1 MIPSDR
7 HPPADPAP
15 TVAGDGPPSRGARGT
30 LPPPEWVGRDPVT
43 GRATIQPHPLER
55 HTGIRAEEA
64 WMRARV
70 EEARAGSDA
79 KALRDA
85 CATLARWLASRDRDL
100 DEAVDLGSQAL
111 HVEDDVEL
119 RREVSAW
126 LESLGEAAR
135 AAAMLKPIASLP
147 DVDSTEAAYVLVR
160 TGVLKARAG
169 AAAGAAAALEAALPI
184 DAEDA
189 LAAEL
194 LAGIGAW
201 APEAVSPPE
210 AVAHYVEAAKRRATQ
225 SQPDAELEDLWR
237 AVTVDAASEPAAE
250 SLAAALERRG
260 RSAAADEVRRA
271 CARAAGESNAE
282 TASRLHARRRA
293 AAAAASDPVRGLAAA
308 LDEALDTRFE
318 GERADAFDAILLELG
333 MLEALAARLEA
344 RAAAHTGDLEARAT
358 TLVELTRL
366 YAGALADQGRAALAC
381 ASALAADPTSTDA
394 AGMLGELLRGA
405 HRGHDSGPE
414 VRVDAIVAALGGV
427 SDEKARRE
435 RIVAT
440 LQAAYPGL
448 ADGMRPAVD
457 DGSTRRSASAVAW
470 ARASGSGDA
479 AVLAG
484 ALERV
489 AATAAPGVRAVLLGA
504 AADRLSASGDRDGAR
519 RLAELAMQTDPANA
533 RCVATLADVLVRE
546 RDRAAAAA
554 CERAI
559 ALVGPRISW
568 CTALADALD
577 ALVEPEL
584 AVGWSQRIV
593 ALCPGDRDAIEKL
606 LQRLL
611 RARDGGR
618 LGDALAWLLSQPQP
632 ASWLAGP
639 FARALGELAELDPDR
654 AAVVARRALDVFGP
668 HWSDLREAML
678 RVADRASDQGFTA
691 SVLERWL
698 GCGAE
703 GADRAELY
711 ATLAR
716 IRERMGDDEAEVR
729 IIARAVHE
737 GLRSEDFDARLTRLS
752 DRPLGAD
759 ALLWRMRA
767 RAELAGKKEDAL
779 SAWRDLGAA
788 LWDLAGDRMGAVT
801 AWQRAARLS
810 PTRGYVTMALDLV
823 AFAGSDFAFEY
834 LVRLVDSE
842 PDDANAASIASDAG
856 RAALTIGEWRLA
868 LDLASRGITRSPS
881 CADALEVAERAVD
894 KTRELAALS
903 GLYQHVA
910 NRALGR
916 FGRRA
921 AHYRAARFFERRGD
935 SALAL
940 RHAAQAFYAVP
951 SEGSSFHLLARAAER
966 AGDRLHAVRTIEHVA
981 EGAREGAS
989 RASWLLRA
997 ASIAGEG
1004 EEGARRK
1011 VDVLLRAAVASP
1023 SVGTIAM
1030 LRDAARELMRHSPEE
1045 RDGLEM
1051 RIARAARTITER
1063 LDGPEGA
1070 RVGVAFAETSLDL
1083 FDDAESAFACVV
1095 RAFGCDADIDEY
1107 AGLLSRAA
1115 VLARAADAGARVTA
1129 LVDAAEKPHANVG
1142 IPVLRLLGAIC
1153 AALHD
1158 DRARARAAILAASRE
1173 PDEDPLVVEADAAVR
1188 AVPELAERLAKRV
1201 TPIRRGEALLGAARA
1216 RASEGAHPEAA
1227 QLFERAVE
1235 LLHGDAR
1242 AEAER
1247 ELRVAWEAAGRGSEI
1262 EARVQREA
1270 ASDEAPESMRADRWA
1285 EIAER
1290 REARGDKEGAVR
1302 AQVEACKLDP
1312 KPLERWS
1319 ALERLAEI
1327 AGDDEARVRAL
1338 EQIAERVG
1346 EEGRV
1351 PVYKRLARAHER
1363 RRDLDAALST
1373 WHLVIALDP
1382 DDEVADQAVESV
1394 IVARGRY
1401 DELVDHLARRAERL
1415 SVHSGTRE
1423 MLRAVRLRRAAIL
1436 EQRLGR
1442 MKDACD
1448 ELALLLNE
1456 WPDNVS
1462 ALRYLADLLDRQGEH
1477 ARSAPLWRKAAAV
1490 EVDASERDD
1499 LELRAGRASLAA
1511 GDVDTALEHA
1521 KRVLERRPSHTEA
1534 LALRIETAR
1543 MLGSDKD
1550 LGDALD
1556 ALANTDGADART
1568 RGDLLLEAS
1577 HSAARSGD
1585 SARALD
1591 RARRAAAAAPDRAT
1605 PQLLARG
1612 LEYRFRGAGSPAE
1625 ARHTIEELARI
1636 REPLGQDDEALR
1648 AFLLAE
1654 ALDVVQGGNAGFKEL
1669 EATRAIIG
1677 AHPLVAL
1684 GFAERFVA
1692 LGQYD
1697 AAVDS
1702 YRVAL
1707 SGSLLELRNRGR
1719 TALAAAD
1726 AAERAARYD
1735 DAEWFIEVASGH
1747 EDTQSD
1753 AKGRRARLSEVVTQ
1767 AQSVAPDPIEQASA
1781 QVTKPPPALP
1791 APPTPHAEEPNL
1803 GLDSLEAAVRS
1814 APTPA
1819 ERAQARLA
1827 LGRARLERG
1836 DARGAEPLL
1845 WEALADGLVAA
1856 GDLLAPVVA
1865 SSTERTRDL
1874 VRVRRQQVALE
1885 PGDIGRLESL
1895 RVAATADEDRVY
1907 ARAVEHVLRA
1917 FDPGAGPLPPPP
1929 LSAQPDE
1936 PGILAI
1942 LARPSMDVA
1951 GEALALLWDGAM
1963 QLFVRD
1969 AASYGITGVE
1979 RVVPGSTSTIAR
1991 LYEMVMRVLDTPRI
2005 PLFVPRS
2012 TAGTPASHVALL
2024 SPPSVILAGDV
2035 REETTELRFALG
2047 RGMAAALPQNVLR
2060 LGLPPVEGRTLVDAL
2075 RAAFGAPEMGRRVDA
2090 RVARLAESFWQ
2101 IVPARAQRR
2110 LQEVLGTASIPDYEE
2125 LVARAH
2131 QSGRRVGMFLAGDF
2145 AYATRALLAESAHR
2159 TEEPPSLAT
2168 LRGLCEAVPALAD
2181 LLRLAVSPEYAAAR
2195 WHSGTPAPP
2204 RGTISSGRF
2213 SLF

>member
-1 MIPSDR
+1 
-7 HPPADPAP
+7 
-15 TVAGDGPPSRGARGT
+15 
-30 LPPPEWVGRDPVT
+30 
-43 GRATIQPHPLER
+43 
-55 HTGIRAEEA
+55 
-64 WMRARV
+64 MRARV
-70 EEARAGSDA
+70 EEARAGGDPQ
-79 KALRDA
+79 ALREA
-85 CATLARWLASRDRDL
+85 SATLARWLASRDRDL
-100 DEAVDLGSQAL
+100 DEAVELGSQAL
-111 HVEDDVEL
+111 QVEDDVEL
-119 RREVSAW
+119 RRELSAW
-126 LESLGEAAR
+126 LESLGEPAR
-135 AAAMLKPIASLP
+135 AAAMLRSIASLP

-169 AAAGAAAALEAALPI
+169 AGASAAAALEAALPI
-184 DAEDA
+184 DPEDA

-194 LAGIGAW
+194 LGVIGAW
-201 APEAVSPPE
+201 APEAVSPR
-210 AVAHYVEAAKRRATQ
+210 EAASHYLESARRRAVQ

-237 AVTVDAASEPAAE
+237 AITVDAPGEAAVE
-250 SLAAALERRG
+250 ALATALEQRR
-260 RSAAADEVRRA
+260 RAAAADEVRRA
-271 CARAAGESNAE
+271 CAHAIKDSDADA
-282 TASRLHARRRA
+282 ASRIDARRREA
-293 AAAAASDPVRGLAAA
+293 AVAAGDPVRALAAA
-308 LDEALDTRFE
+308 LDEGLDSRFE
-318 GERADAFDAILLELG
+318 GDQAAALDAILLELG
-333 MLEALAARLEA
+333 MLEALAARLEVRAGRA
-344 RAAAHTGDLEARAT
+344 RDAETRAR
-358 TLVELTRL
+358 TLVELSRL
-366 YAGALADQGRAALAC
+366 YSGPLADHGRAALAC
-381 ASALAADPTSTDA
+381 ASALAADA
-394 AGMLGELLRGA
+394 ASAEAASALGELLHA
-405 HRGHDSGPE
+405 LHRGQDATSE
-414 VRVDAIVAALGGV
+414 VRVDALVASLGGA
-427 SDEKARRE
+427 SEEPARRD
-435 RIVAT
+435 RIVRT
-440 LQAAYPGL
+440 LQATF
-448 ADGMRPAVD
+448 PALRESMHPAAD

-470 ARASGSGDA
+470 ARAASAGDA
-479 AVLAG
+479 ATLAG

-489 AATAAPGVRAVLLGA
+489 ASTAATSVRAVLLSS

-519 RLAELAMQTDPANA
+519 RLAELAIQAEPASA
-533 RCVATLADVLVRE
+533 RCVATLANVFGRE

-554 CERAI
+554 FERAI
-559 ALVGPRISW
+559 ALVGPRIAW
-568 CTALADALD
+568 CIALADALD

-593 ALCPGDRDAIEKL
+593 ALCPGDRDAIERFL
-606 LQRLL
+606 ERLL

-618 LGDALAWLLSQPQP
+618 LGDALGWLLSQPQP
-632 ASWLAGP
+632 ASWLAAP
-639 FARALGELAELDPDR
+639 FARALGELANLDPDR

-668 HWSDLREAML
+668 KLPDLRESML

-691 SVLERWL
+691 AVLERWL

-711 ATLAR
+711 VTLSR
-716 IRERMGDDEAEVR
+716 IRERMGDDESEAR
-729 IIARAVHE
+729 IVARAVHE
-737 GLRSEDFDARLTRLS
+737 GLRSPDLEARLARLAE
-752 DRPLGAD
+752 RPLGAD

-767 RAELAGKKEDAL
+767 RAELAGKHEEAVG
-779 SAWRDLGAA
+779 AWRELGAA
-788 LWDLAGDRMGAVT
+788 LWDLAEDRMGAVT

-810 PTRGYVTMALDLV
+810 PSRGHVTMALDLV
-823 AFAGSDFAFEY
+823 AFAGTEFTFEY
-834 LVRLVDSE
+834 LGRLVDTE
-842 PDDANAASIASDAG
+842 PDDANAATIAADAG

-868 LDLASRGITRSPS
+868 FDLASRGIARTPS

-894 KTRELAALS
+894 KSHEYAALS
-903 GLYQHVA
+903 GVYQRVA
-910 NRALGR
+910 TRALGR

-921 AHYRAARFFERRGD
+921 AHYRAARFFERRGE

-951 SEGSSFHLLARAAER
+951 SEGSSFQLLARAAER
-966 AGDRLHAVRTIEHVA
+966 AGDRLHAMRTIEHVA

-1004 EEGARRK
+1004 EEGARRR

-1023 SVGTIAM
+1023 NVGTLAM
-1030 LRDAARELMRHSPEE
+1030 LRDAARELLRHGPEE

-1070 RVGVAFAETSLDL
+1070 RVALAFAETSLDL
-1083 FDDAESAFACVV
+1083 FDDAASAMACVV
-1095 RAFGCDADIDEY
+1095 RAFACDADIDEY
-1107 AGLLSRAA
+1107 ASLLGRAA
-1115 VLARAADAGARVTA
+1115 VLAQADDAGARVA
-1129 LVDAAEKPHANVG
+1129 ELVDAAEKPHANVG
-1142 IPVLRLLGAIC
+1142 IPVLRLVGAIG

-1158 DRARARAAILAASRE
+1158 DRVRARAAILAALRE
-1173 PDEDPLVVEADAAVR
+1173 PDEDALVVEADAAIR
-1188 AVPELAERLAKRV
+1188 LVPDLSDRLAKRV
-1201 TPIRRGEALLGAARA
+1201 SPARRGEALLAAARA
-1216 RASEGAHPEAA
+1216 RVSAGVHGEAA

-1235 LLHGDAR
+1235 LVEGDAR

-1270 ASDEAPESMRADRWA
+1270 ASDEASPSMRADRWA

-1290 REARGDKEGAVR
+1290 REVRGDKEGAVR
-1302 AQVEACKLDP
+1302 AQLEACKLDP
-1312 KPLERWS
+1312 EPLERWS

-1327 AGDDEARVRAL
+1327 AEDDETRVHAL

-1346 EEGRV
+1346 QEGRV
-1351 PVYKRLARAHER
+1351 PVFKRLARAHER
-1363 RRDLDAALST
+1363 RRDLESALRT
-1373 WHLVIALDP
+1373 WQLVIGLDP
-1382 DDEVADQAVESV
+1382 EDEAADQAIETV

-1401 DELVDHLARRAERL
+1401 EELVDHLARRAERL
-1415 SVHSGTRE
+1415 SAHSGARE

-1436 EQRLGR
+1436 EQRLSR
-1442 MKDACD
+1442 LEEACD

-1462 ALRYLADLLDRQGEH
+1462 ALRYLADLLERQGEN
-1477 ARSAPLWRKAAAV
+1477 ARAAPLWRRAAAL
-1490 EVDASERDD
+1490 EVDGAERED
-1499 LELRAGRASLAA
+1499 LELRAGKASLAA
-1511 GDVDTALEHA
+1511 GDVETALEHA
-1521 KRVLERRPSHTEA
+1521 RRVLERHPSHTEA

-1543 MLGSDKD
+1543 RLGSDQD

-1556 ALANTDGADART
+1556 ALAETSGIDART
-1568 RGDLLLEAS
+1568 RTDLLLEAA
-1577 HSAARSGD
+1577 HAAARTGD
-1585 SARALD
+1585 PKRAVD
-1591 RARRAAAAAPDRAT
+1591 RARRAAAASPERAT

-1625 ARHTIEELARI
+1625 ARHTIEELAQI
-1636 REPLGQDDEALR
+1636 REPLGHDDEALR

-1669 EATRAIIG
+1669 QATHAIIG
-1677 AHPLVAL
+1677 AHPLVGL
-1684 GFAERFVA
+1684 GFAERYVA

-1697 AAVDS
+1697 AAVDA

-1707 SGSLLELRNRGR
+1707 EGSLLELRNRGR
-1719 TALAAAD
+1719 AALAAAD
-1726 AAERAARYD
+1726 AAERAGRYE
-1735 DAEWFIEVASGH
+1735 DANWFLEVASSH
-1747 EDTQSD
+1747 EDTQTD
-1753 AKGRRARLSEVVTQ
+1753 AQGRRARLSEMATR
-1767 AQSVAPDPIEQASA
+1767 ARSAAPPAIEEAVATA
-1781 QVTKPPPALP
+1781 TKRPPPS
-1791 APPTPHAEEPNL
+1791 APEADV
-1803 GLDSLEAAVRS
+1803 GLESLEAAVRA

-1819 ERAQARLA
+1819 ERALARLA

-1836 DARGAEPLL
+1836 NARGAEPLL
-1845 WEALADGLVAA
+1845 WEALADGLVVA
-1856 GDLLAPVVA
+1856 GDLLAPLVA
-1865 SSTERTRDL
+1865 SSAERTRDL

-1895 RVAATADEDRVY
+1895 RVAAAADEDRVY

-1929 LSAQPDE
+1929 LAAQPDE

-1991 LYEMVMRVLDTPRI
+1991 LYETTMRVLDTPRI

-2035 REETTELRFALG
+2035 RDETTELRFALG

-2060 LGLPPVEGRTLVDAL
+2060 LGLPPAEGHTLVDAL

-2101 IVPARAQRR
+2101 LVPARAQRR
-2110 LQEVLGTASIPDYEE
+2110 LQEVLGAAAIPEYEE

-2145 AYATRALLAESAHR
+2145 AFAARTLLAESAHR
-2159 TEEPPSLAT
+2159 TDEPPSLAT
-2168 LRGLCEAVPALAD
+2168 LRGLCEAVPALSD

-2195 WHSGTPAPP
+2195 WHSVTPAPP

>member
-1 MIPSDR
+1 M
-7 HPPADPAP
+7 
-15 TVAGDGPPSRGARGT
+15 
-30 LPPPEWVGRDPVT
+30 
-43 GRATIQPHPLER
+43 
-55 HTGIRAEEA
+55 
-64 WMRARV
+64 
-70 EEARAGSDA
+70 
-79 KALRDA
+79 
-85 CATLARWLASRDRDL
+85 
-100 DEAVDLGSQAL
+100 
-111 HVEDDVEL
+111 
-119 RREVSAW
+119 
-126 LESLGEAAR
+126 
-135 AAAMLKPIASLP
+135 
-147 DVDSTEAAYVLVR
+147 
-160 TGVLKARAG
+160 
-169 AAAGAAAALEAALPI
+169 
-184 DAEDA
+184 
-189 LAAEL
+189 
-194 LAGIGAW
+194 
-201 APEAVSPPE
+201 
-210 AVAHYVEAAKRRATQ
+210 
-225 SQPDAELEDLWR
+225 
-237 AVTVDAASEPAAE
+237 
-250 SLAAALERRG
+250 
-260 RSAAADEVRRA
+260 
-271 CARAAGESNAE
+271 
-282 TASRLHARRRA
+282 
-293 AAAAASDPVRGLAAA
+293 
-308 LDEALDTRFE
+308 
-318 GERADAFDAILLELG
+318 
-333 MLEALAARLEA
+333 
-344 RAAAHTGDLEARAT
+344 
-358 TLVELTRL
+358 LVELARL
-366 YAGALADQGRAALAC
+366 YAGPLADHGRAALAC
-381 ASALAADPTSTDA
+381 AAALAADPASAEA
-394 AGMLGELLRGA
+394 ASVLGELLHGV
-405 HRGHDSGPE
+405 HRGHDPASE
-414 VRVDAIVAALGGV
+414 VRVDALVAGLGGV
-427 SDEKARRE
+427 NDEQARRA
-435 RIVAT
+435 RIVAS
-440 LQAAYPGL
+440 LQAAYPAL
-448 ADGMRPAVD
+448 AEGMRPAVD
-457 DGSTRRSASAVAW
+457 DGSTRRAASAAGW
-470 ARASGSGDA
+470 ARAATGGDA

-484 ALERV
+484 SLERI
-489 AATAAPGVRAVLLGA
+489 ATIAAPGVRAVLLSA
-504 AADRLSASGDRDGAR
+504 AADRLSASGNREGAR
-519 RLAELAMQTDPANA
+519 RLTELAMQVDPASA
-533 RCVATLADVLVRE
+533 RCVATLADVFVRQ
-546 RDRAAAAA
+546 RDRPAAAAF
-554 CERAI
+554 ERAI

-632 ASWLAGP
+632 AAWLAAP
-639 FARALGELAELDPDR
+639 FARALDELANLDPDR

-668 HWSDLREAML
+668 KWADLREAML
-678 RVADRASDQGFTA
+678 RVAERASDKGFTA
-691 SVLERWL
+691 AVLERWL

-716 IRERMGDDEAEVR
+716 IREHMGDVEAEVR
-729 IIARAVHE
+729 IVARAVHE
-737 GLRSEDFDARLTRLS
+737 GLRSQDLEDRLARLSERS
-752 DRPLGAD
+752 LGHD

-767 RAELAGKKEDAL
+767 RAELEGKKEEGVQ
-779 SAWRDLGAA
+779 AWRELGAA
-788 LWDLAGDRMGAVT
+788 LWDLAEDRMGAVT

-810 PTRGYVTMALDLV
+810 PWRGHVTMALDLV
-823 AFAGSDFAFEY
+823 EFAGADFAFEY
-834 LVRLVDSE
+834 LARLVDSE
-842 PDDANAASIASDAG
+842 PDDANAATIAADAG

-868 LDLASRGITRSPS
+868 LDLATRGITRSPS

-894 KTRELAALS
+894 KTRDEFPALS

-921 AHYRAARFFERRGD
+921 AHYRGARFFERRGEN
-935 SALAL
+935 ALAL

-951 SEGSSFHLLARAAER
+951 SEGSSFQLLARAAER
-966 AGDRLHAVRTIEHVA
+966 AGDRFHAVRTIEHVA
-981 EGAREGAS
+981 EGARGGAS

-1023 SVGTIAM
+1023 NVATIAM
-1030 LRDAARELMRHSPEE
+1030 LRDAARELLRYSPEE

-1051 RIARAARTITER
+1051 RLARAARTITER

-1070 RVGVAFAETSLDL
+1070 RVAVVFAETSLDL
-1083 FDDAESAFACVV
+1083 FDDAGSALACVV
-1095 RAFGCDADIDEY
+1095 RAFACDADIDEY
-1107 AGLLSRAA
+1107 AALLARAP
-1115 VLARAADAGARVTA
+1115 VLARTEDAGARVAA

-1142 IPVLRLLGAIC
+1142 IPVLRLLGAIGT
-1153 AALHD
+1153 ALHD
-1158 DRARARAAILAASRE
+1158 DRIRARAAVLAASRE
-1173 PDEDPLVVEADAAVR
+1173 PDEDALVVEADAAVR
-1188 AVPELAERLAKRV
+1188 AVPELADRLAKRV
-1201 TPIRRGEALLGAARA
+1201 TPARRGEALLAAARA
-1216 RASEGAHPEAA
+1216 RAHEAAYGDAA

-1235 LLHGDAR
+1235 LLKGDVR

-1247 ELRVAWEAAGRGSEI
+1247 ELRVAWEAAGRGNEI
-1262 EARVQREA
+1262 EERVQREA
-1270 ASDEAPESMRADRWA
+1270 ASDEAPQSMRADRWS

-1302 AQVEACKLDP
+1302 AQFEACKLDP

-1319 ALERLAEI
+1319 ALERLAEL
-1327 AGDDEARVRAL
+1327 AEDDETRVHAL
-1338 EQIAERVG
+1338 EHIAERVG
-1346 EEGRV
+1346 NEGRV
-1351 PVYKRLARAHER
+1351 PVFKRLARAHER
-1363 RRDLDAALST
+1363 RRDLDAAMRT
-1373 WHLVIALDP
+1373 WQQVIELDP
-1382 DDEVADQAVESV
+1382 EDEVADQAIESV
-1394 IVARGRY
+1394 IVARGHY
-1401 DELVDHLARRAERL
+1401 EELVDHLARRAERL
-1415 SVHSGTRE
+1415 SAHSGTRE

-1442 MKDACD
+1442 LHEACD

-1490 EVDASERDD
+1490 EVDATERDD
-1499 LELRAGRASLAA
+1499 LELRAGRASFAA
-1511 GDVDTALEHA
+1511 GDVQAALDRA

-1543 MLGSDKD
+1543 TLGSDRE

-1556 ALANTDGADART
+1556 SLAGTDGADPRT
-1568 RGDLLLEAS
+1568 RSDLLLEAS
-1577 HSAARSGD
+1577 HAAARTGD
-1585 SARALD
+1585 SMRALD
-1591 RARRAAAAAPDRAT
+1591 RARRAAAASPDRGT

-1612 LEYRFRGAGSPAE
+1612 LEYRFRGAGDPAE

-1654 ALDVVQGGNAGFKEL
+1654 ALDVVQGGSAGFKEL
-1669 EATRAIIG
+1669 EATNAIIG
-1677 AHPLVAL
+1677 AHPLIAL
-1684 GFAERFVA
+1684 GFAERFVG
-1692 LGQYD
+1692 LGQYPE
-1697 AAVDS
+1697 AVES
-1702 YRVAL
+1702 YLIAL

-1735 DAEWFIEVASGH
+1735 DAEWFLEIASGH
-1747 EDTQSD
+1747 EDTQTD
-1753 AKGRRARLSEVVTQ
+1753 AKGRRARLSETV
-1767 AQSVAPDPIEQASA
+1767 ARARSVAPPAVEEAVATSSGR
-1781 QVTKPPPALP
+1781 PPPTSGRDPAL
-1791 APPTPHAEEPNL
+1791 EP
-1803 GLDSLEAAVRS
+1803 LEAAVRT

-1819 ERAQARLA
+1819 QRAQARLS
-1827 LGRARLERG
+1827 LGQARLERG
-1836 DARGAEPLL
+1836 DTRGAEPLL

-1856 GDLLAPVVA
+1856 GDLLAPLVA
-1865 SSTERTRDL
+1865 SSGDRTRDL
-1874 VRVRRQQVALE
+1874 VRVRRQQVSLE
-1885 PGDIGRLESL
+1885 PGDIDRLESL
-1895 RVAATADEDRVY
+1895 RVAAMADDDRVY

-1929 LSAQPDE
+1929 LYAQPDE

-1942 LARPSMDVA
+1942 LVRPSMDVA

-1991 LYEMVMRVLDTPRI
+1991 LYESAMRMLDTPRI
-2005 PLFVPRS
+2005 PLFVPRA
-2012 TAGTPASHVALL
+2012 TTGTPASHVALL

-2060 LGLPPVEGRTLVDAL
+2060 LGLPPAEGQTLVEAL

-2110 LQEVLGTASIPDYEE
+2110 LQEVLGATPVPDYEE
-2125 LVARAH
+2125 LVQRAH

-2145 AYATRALLAESAHR
+2145 AFAARTLLAESTHR
-2159 TEEPPSLAT
+2159 SVEPPSLAT
-2168 LRGLCEAVPALAD
+2168 LGALCEAEPALAD

-2195 WHSGTPAPP
+2195 WHSVTPAPP

>member
-1 MIPSDR
+1 
-7 HPPADPAP
+7 
-15 TVAGDGPPSRGARGT
+15 
-30 LPPPEWVGRDPVT
+30 
-43 GRATIQPHPLER
+43 
-55 HTGIRAEEA
+55 
-64 WMRARV
+64 MRARV

-100 DEAVDLGSQAL
+100 DEAVELGSQAL
-111 HVEDDVEL
+111 QVEDDVEL

-135 AAAMLKPIASLP
+135 AAAMLKPIASLT

-169 AAAGAAAALEAALPI
+169 AGAGAAAALEAALPI

-194 LAGIGAW
+194 LGGIGAW
-201 APEAVSPPE
+201 APEAVSPAE
-210 AVAHYVEAAKRRATQ
+210 AASHYVEAARRRAAQ

-237 AVTVDAASEPAAE
+237 AVTVEGAGEPPAE
-250 SLAAALERRG
+250 ALAAGLEQRG

-271 CARAAGESNAE
+271 CARTLAESNPEA
-282 TASRLHARRRA
+282 ASRLHARRRA
-293 AAAAASDPVRGLAAA
+293 SAAAAGDPARGLAAA
-308 LDEALDTRFE
+308 LDESLDTRFE
-318 GERADAFDAILLELG
+318 GEQADALDAILLELG
-333 MLEALAARLEA
+333 MLEALAARLEMRAA
-344 RAAAHTGDLEARAT
+344 RAAEADARSA
-358 TLVELTRL
+358 TLVELSRL
-366 YAGALADQGRAALAC
+366 YAGPLADHGRAALAC
-381 ASALAADPTSTDA
+381 ASALAAQPESAEA
-394 AGMLGELLRGA
+394 ASALGELLHGA
-405 HRGHDSGPE
+405 HRGHDGGPE
-414 VRVDAIVAALGGV
+414 VRIEALVATLSGV
-427 SDEKARRE
+427 SDPQARRE
-435 RIVAT
+435 RIVSA
-440 LQAAYPGL
+440 LQAAYPAL
-448 ADGMRPAVD
+448 AEGMRPTVD
-457 DGSTRRSASAVAW
+457 DGSTRRAAAAAGW
-470 ARASGSGDA
+470 ARAGGRGDA

-489 AATAAPGVRAVLLGA
+489 AATAAPGVRAVVLSA
-504 AADRLSASGDRDGAR
+504 AADRLSASGDPAGAR
-519 RLAELAMQTDPANA
+519 RLAELAMQTDPASA
-533 RCVATLADVLVRE
+533 RCVATLADVFVRE
-546 RDRAAAAA
+546 RDRPAAAAL
-554 CERAI
+554 ERAI

-568 CTALADALD
+568 CSALADALD
-577 ALVEPEL
+577 ALAEPEL

-632 ASWLAGP
+632 AGWLAAP
-639 FARALGELAELDPDR
+639 FARAMGELAELDPDR

-668 HWSDLREAML
+668 KWPELREAML
-678 RVADRASDQGFTA
+678 RVAERASDQGFTA
-691 SVLERWL
+691 AVLERWL

-711 ATLAR
+711 ARLAQ
-716 IRERMGDDEAEVR
+716 IRERLGDEESEVR
-729 IIARAVHE
+729 VVARAVHE
-737 GLRSEDFDARLTRLS
+737 GLRSPDFDARLARLQE
-752 DRPLGAD
+752 RPLSAD

-767 RAELAGKKEDAL
+767 CAEIAGKSEDAVP
-779 SAWRDLGAA
+779 AWRELGAA
-788 LWDLAGDRMGAVT
+788 LWDYASDRMGAVT

-810 PTRGYVTMALDLV
+810 PARGHVTMALDLV
-823 AFAGSDFAFEY
+823 AFAGAEFAFEY
-834 LVRLVDSE
+834 LARLVETE
-842 PDDANAASIASDAG
+842 PDDANAATIAADAG

-868 LDLASRGITRSPS
+868 LDLATRGITRSPS
-881 CADALEVAERAVD
+881 CADALEVAERAGD
-894 KTRELAALS
+894 KTREFAALS
-903 GLYQHVA
+903 GLYQLVA

-921 AHYRAARFFERRGD
+921 AHYRGARFFERRGE

-940 RHAAQAFYAVP
+940 RHAAQAFHAVP
-951 SEGSSFHLLARAAER
+951 SEGSSFQLLARAAER
-966 AGDRLHAVRTIEHVA
+966 AGDRLQAVRTIEHVA
-981 EGAREGAS
+981 EGAREGVS

-1011 VDVLLRAAVASP
+1011 VDVLLRAVVASP
-1023 SVGTIAM
+1023 NVGTIAM
-1030 LRDAARELMRHSPEE
+1030 LRDAARELLRYNPEE

-1051 RIARAARTITER
+1051 RLARAARTITER
-1063 LDGPEGA
+1063 LDGPEGG
-1070 RVGVAFAETSLDL
+1070 RVAVAFAQTSLDL
-1083 FDDAESAFACVV
+1083 FEDATSALDSVV

-1107 AGLLSRAA
+1107 SALLPRAS
-1115 VLARAADAGARVTA
+1115 VLASAEDAGARVAT

-1142 IPVLRLLGAIC
+1142 IPVLRLLGAIG
-1153 AALHD
+1153 AALQD
-1158 DRARARAAILAASRE
+1158 DRVRARAAILAASRE
-1173 PDEDPLVVEADAAVR
+1173 PEEDPLVVEADAAVR
-1188 AVPELAERLAKRV
+1188 AVPELAEKLAKRV
-1201 TPIRRGEALLGAARA
+1201 TPARRGEALLAAARA
-1216 RASEGAHPEAA
+1216 RASEAAHGEAA

-1247 ELRVAWEAAGRGSEI
+1247 ELRSEWEAAGRGSEI

-1319 ALERLAEI
+1319 ALERLAEL
-1327 AGDDEARVRAL
+1327 AEDDEARVHAL
-1338 EQIAERVG
+1338 ERIAERVG

-1351 PVYKRLARAHER
+1351 PVFKRLARAHER
-1363 RRDLDAALST
+1363 RRDLDAALHT
-1373 WHLVIALDP
+1373 WHLVIGLDP
-1382 DDEVADQAVESV
+1382 DDEVADQAIEAV

-1442 MKDACD
+1442 LKEACD

-1462 ALRYLADLLDRQGEH
+1462 ALRYLADLLDRQSEH
-1477 ARSAPLWRKAAAV
+1477 ARSAPLWRKAAAL

-1499 LELRAGRASLAA
+1499 LELRAGRASFEA
-1511 GDVDTALEHA
+1511 GDVEAALEHA
-1521 KRVLERRPSHTEA
+1521 KRVLERRPSHTDA

-1543 MLGSDKD
+1543 AFGSDQE

-1556 ALANTDGADART
+1556 ALANTEGADPRT
-1568 RGDLLLEAS
+1568 RSDLLLEAS
-1577 HSAARSGD
+1577 HAAARTGD

-1591 RARRAAAAAPDRAT
+1591 RARRAAAASPERAT

-1612 LEYRFRGAGSPAE
+1612 LEYRFRGAGSPTD
-1625 ARHTIEELARI
+1625 ARHTIEDLARI

-1654 ALDVVQGGNAGFKEL
+1654 ALDVVQGGSAGFKEL
-1669 EATRAIIG
+1669 EATNAMIG
-1677 AHPLVAL
+1677 AHPLIAL
-1684 GFAERFVA
+1684 GFAERFLA
-1692 LGQYD
+1692 LGQY
-1697 AAVDS
+1697 ANAVDS
-1702 YRVAL
+1702 YRIAL

-1735 DAEWFIEVASGH
+1735 DAEWFLEVASGH
-1747 EDTQSD
+1747 EDTQTD
-1753 AKGRRARLSEVVTQ
+1753 AHGRRARLSEVVSRARSAAPAVTETASVPTQ
-1767 AQSVAPDPIEQASA
+1767 RHPPVSEPDP
-1781 QVTKPPPALP
+1781 
-1791 APPTPHAEEPNL
+1791 
-1803 GLDSLEAAVRS
+1803 GLESLEAAVRS
-1814 APTPA
+1814 APTA
-1819 ERAQARLA
+1819 EERAQARLA

-1836 DARGAEPLL
+1836 DSRSAEPLL
-1845 WEALADGLVAA
+1845 WEALADGLVTA
-1856 GDLLAPVVA
+1856 GDLLAPIVA
-1865 SSTERTRDL
+1865 SSAERTRDL

-1885 PGDIGRLESL
+1885 PGDVGRLESL
-1895 RVAATADEDRVY
+1895 RVAALADEDRVY

-1917 FDPGAGPLPPPP
+1917 FDPGAGPLPPPA

-1942 LARPSMDVA
+1942 LARPSMDAA

-1979 RVVPGSTSTIAR
+1979 RVVPGGTSTIAR
-1991 LYEMVMRVLDTPRI
+1991 LYEMAMRVLDTPRI

-2024 SPPSVILAGDV
+2024 SPPSVVLAGDV

-2060 LGLPPVEGRTLVDAL
+2060 LGLPPAEGRTLVEAL
-2075 RAAFGAPEMGRRVDA
+2075 KAAFGAPEMGRRVDA

-2110 LQEVLGTASIPDYEE
+2110 LQEVLGASPIPDYEE

-2159 TEEPPSLAT
+2159 TEEPPSLGT
-2168 LRGLCEAVPALAD
+2168 LRNLCENMPAFAD

>member
-7 HPPADPAP
+7 HPPADPSSTAP
-15 TVAGDGPPSRGARGT
+15 ADGPASQGKRGT

-43 GRATIQPHPLER
+43 GRATLAPEPLER
-55 HTGIRAEEA
+55 RSGVRAEEA

-70 EEARAGSDA
+70 EEARAGGDP
-79 KALRDA
+79 KALREA

-100 DEAVDLGSQAL
+100 DEAVELGSQAV

-147 DVDSTEAAYVLVR
+147 HVDSTEAAYVLVR

-169 AAAGAAAALEAALPI
+169 AGAGAAAALEAALPI

-194 LAGIGAW
+194 VGGVGAW
-201 APEAVSPPE
+201 APEAVSPAE
-210 AVAHYVEAAKRRATQ
+210 AVAHYIEAARRRAAQ

-237 AVTVDAASEPAAE
+237 ALTVPGAGEPAAE
-250 SLAAALERRG
+250 ALATALEQRERG
-260 RSAAADEVRRA
+260 AAADEVRRA
-271 CARAAGESNAE
+271 CARSLAEADVAA
-282 TASRLHARRRA
+282 ASRLHARRRA
-293 AAAAASDPVRGLAAA
+293 SAASAGDPARSLAAA
-308 LDEALDTRFE
+308 LDESLDTRFE
-318 GERADAFDAILLELG
+318 GEQSGAFDAILLELG
-333 MLEALAARLEA
+333 MLEALAARLEV
-344 RAAAHTGDLEARAT
+344 RASRAT
-358 TLVELTRL
+358 EPDVRSATLLELSRL
-366 YAGALADQGRAALAC
+366 YAGPLADQGRAALAC
-381 ASALAADPTSTDA
+381 AAALAADPTSAEA
-394 AGMLGELLRGA
+394 ASALGELLHGA
-405 HRGHDSGPE
+405 HRGQDTASE
-414 VRVDAIVAALGGV
+414 VRVDALVAALGGV
-427 SDEKARRE
+427 SDEQARRA

-440 LQAAYPGL
+440 LQAAYPAL
-448 ADGMRPAVD
+448 AEGMRPAID
-457 DGSTRRSASAVAW
+457 DGSTRRAASAAGW
-470 ARASGSGDA
+470 AQAATGSDA

-489 AATAAPGVRAVLLGA
+489 ATTAAPGVRAVLLTA
-504 AADRLSASGDRDGAR
+504 AADRLSGAGDREGAR
-519 RLAELAMQTDPANA
+519 RLAELAMQSDPASA
-533 RCVATLADVLVRE
+533 RCVTTLADVFGSE

-554 CERAI
+554 FERAI
-559 ALVGPRISW
+559 TLVGPRISW

-584 AVGWSQRIV
+584 AVGWSQRVV
-593 ALCPGDRDAIEKL
+593 ALCPGERDAIEKL

-632 ASWLAGP
+632 ASWLAAP
-639 FARALGELAELDPDR
+639 FARALDELAKLDPDR
-654 AAVVARRALDVFGP
+654 AAIVARRALDVFGP
-668 HWSDLREAML
+668 KWPDLREAML
-678 RVADRASDQGFTA
+678 RVAERASDQGFTA
-691 SVLERWL
+691 AVLERWL

-716 IRERMGDDEAEVR
+716 IREHMGDEEAEVR
-729 IIARAVHE
+729 IVARAVHE
-737 GLRSEDFDARLTRLS
+737 GLRSPDFENRLARLAE
-752 DRPLGAD
+752 RPLGAD
-759 ALLWRMRA
+759 AFLWRMRA
-767 RAELAGKKEDAL
+767 RAELAGKDEEAVP
-779 SAWRDLGAA
+779 AWRELGAA
-788 LWDLAGDRMGAVT
+788 LWDLADDRMGAVT

-810 PTRGYVTMALDLV
+810 PRRGHVTMALDLV
-823 AFAGSDFAFEY
+823 EFAGADFAFEY
-834 LVRLVDSE
+834 LARLVDSE
-842 PDDANAASIASDAG
+842 PDDANAATIAADAG
-856 RAALTIGEWRLA
+856 RAALSIGEWRLA

-894 KTRELAALS
+894 KTREYPALS

-921 AHYRAARFFERRGD
+921 AHYRGARFFERRAEC
-935 SALAL
+935 ALAL

-951 SEGSSFHLLARAAER
+951 TEGSSFHLLARAAER

-981 EGAREGAS
+981 ERAREAAS

-1004 EEGARRK
+1004 EEGARRR

-1023 SVGTIAM
+1023 NVGTIAM
-1030 LRDAARELMRHSPEE
+1030 LRDAARELLRFNPEE
-1045 RDGLEM
+1045 RDGLELRM
-1051 RIARAARTITER
+1051 SRAARTITER
-1063 LDGPEGA
+1063 LEGPEGA
-1070 RVGVAFAETSLDL
+1070 RVAVVFAETSLDL
-1083 FDDAESAFACVV
+1083 FDDAESALASVV
-1095 RAFGCDADIDEY
+1095 RAFACDADVDEY
-1107 AGLLSRAA
+1107 AGLLARAS
-1115 VLARAADAGARVTA
+1115 VLARAEGAATRVA
-1129 LVDAAEKPHANVG
+1129 ELVDAAEKPHANVG
-1142 IPVLRLLGAIC
+1142 IPVLRLLGAIG

-1158 DRARARAAILAASRE
+1158 DRVRARAAVLAASRE
-1173 PDEDPLVVEADAAVR
+1173 PDEDALVVEADAAVR
-1188 AVPELAERLAKRV
+1188 AVPELAERLGKRV
-1201 TPIRRGEALLGAARA
+1201 TPVRRGEALLAAART
-1216 RASEGAHPEAA
+1216 RAHDAAYGEAA

-1235 LLHGDAR
+1235 LLKGDAR

-1247 ELRVAWEAAGRGSEI
+1247 ELRVAWEAAGRGNEI

-1270 ASDEAPESMRADRWA
+1270 ASDEATESMRADRCSH
-1285 EIAER
+1285 IAER
-1290 REARGDKEGAVR
+1290 REASGDRDGAVR
-1302 AQVEACKLDP
+1302 AQIEACKLDP

-1319 ALERLAEI
+1319 ALERLAEM
-1327 AGDDEARVRAL
+1327 AEDDQTRVHAL
-1338 EQIAERVG
+1338 EHIAERVG
-1346 EEGRV
+1346 DEGRV
-1351 PVYKRLARAHER
+1351 AVFKRLARAHEGR
-1363 RRDLDAALST
+1363 ADLESALRT
-1373 WHLVIALDP
+1373 WHLVIELDP
-1382 DDEVADQAVESV
+1382 DDEVADQAIETV
-1394 IVARGRY
+1394 IVARGQY

-1415 SVHSGTRE
+1415 SSHSGTRE

-1442 MKDACD
+1442 LKDACD

-1490 EVDASERDD
+1490 EVDATERDD
-1499 LELRAGRASLAA
+1499 LELRAGRASFAA
-1511 GDVDTALEHA
+1511 GDVDAALDHA

-1543 MLGSDKD
+1543 TLGSDKE
-1550 LGDALD
+1550 LGDALE
-1556 ALANTDGADART
+1556 ALAVTDGADPRT
-1568 RGDLLLEAS
+1568 RTDLLLEAS
-1577 HSAARSGD
+1577 HAAARTGD
-1585 SARALD
+1585 STRALD
-1591 RARRAAAAAPDRAT
+1591 RARRAAAASPDRGT

-1612 LEYRFRGAGSPAE
+1612 LEYRFRGAGSPSE
-1625 ARHTIEELARI
+1625 ARLTIEELARI

-1654 ALDVVQGGNAGFKEL
+1654 ALDVVQGGSAGFKEL
-1669 EATRAIIG
+1669 EATNAIIG

-1684 GFAERFVA
+1684 GFAERFLG

-1697 AAVDS
+1697 EAVDS
-1702 YRVAL
+1702 YRIAL
-1707 SGSLLELRNRGR
+1707 AGSLLELRNRGR

-1726 AAERAARYD
+1726 AAERAGRYE
-1735 DAEWFIEVASGH
+1735 DAEWFLDVASGH
-1747 EDTQSD
+1747 EDTQTD
-1753 AKGRRARLSEVVTQ
+1753 AAGRRSRLSQVTR
-1767 AQSVAPDPIEQASA
+1767 ARSVAPAAIEEAVATSSRR
-1781 QVTKPPPALP
+1781 PPVPSSESDPAL
-1791 APPTPHAEEPNL
+1791 E
-1803 GLDSLEAAVRS
+1803 SLEAAVRT

-1819 ERAQARLA
+1819 ERALARLTLGQARLA
-1827 LGRARLERG
+1827 RG

-1856 GDLLAPVVA
+1856 GDMLAPLVA
-1865 SSTERTRDL
+1865 STSERTRDL

-1885 PGDIGRLESL
+1885 PGDIDRLESL
-1895 RVAATADEDRVY
+1895 RVAAVADEDRVY

-1929 LSAQPDE
+1929 LYAQPDE

-1951 GEALALLWDGAM
+1951 GEALTLLWDGAM

-1991 LYEMVMRVLDTPRI
+1991 LYESAMRVLETPRI
-2005 PLFVPRS
+2005 PLFVPRA
-2012 TAGTPASHVALL
+2012 TAGTPAAHVALL

-2060 LGLPPVEGRTLVDAL
+2060 LGLPPAEGRTLVEAL

-2101 IVPARAQRR
+2101 IVPARGQRR
-2110 LQEVLGTASIPDYEE
+2110 LQEVLGSAQVPEYEE
-2125 LVARAH
+2125 LVERAH

-2145 AYATRALLAESAHR
+2145 AFAARTLLAESSHR
-2159 TEEPPSLAT
+2159 AAETPSLVS
-2168 LRGLCEAVPALAD
+2168 LRGLCEAEPALAD

-2195 WHSGTPAPP
+2195 WHSVTPAPP